1 MTSLEEE
8 IEKYRSLYNDIRS
21 KYTILSADFEHQQ
34 IEHRD
39 QIDSVQ
45 FNSNCRIRDA
55 EKEKSDFKK
64 QHGELKK
71 GQAKT
76 DYFTNRLR
84 KNLRGL

>member
-45 FNSNCRIRDA
+45 LNFTIYAMIHNSFIR
-55 EKEKSDFKK
+55 
-64 QHGELKK
+64 ELVLEIILMVFSNEFDDL
-71 GQAKT
+71 Q
-76 DYFTNRLR
+76 L
-84 KNLRGL
+84 